1 MPSLPKV
8 ASSFSL
14 ECKKC
19 GFERYH
25 RVLAHLSATS
35 AKVECEIC
43 KSKKTYKQDEGGRV
57 AKKPSAKKTKKES
70 ASTASVGNDAFIK
83 LKEKLGTGKTKPYR
97 MADSY
102 TVDMLI
108 EHPKFGVGYV
118 VTSLGEKIEVAFED
132 ANRALVQNRK

>member
-1 MPSLPKV
+1 MSALPKV

-25 RVLAHLSATS
+25 RVLAHVDART

-43 KSKKTYKQDEGGRV
+43 KAKKTYKLDEGGRV
-57 AKKPSAKKTKKES
+57 AKKAGAKKTKKE
-70 ASTASVGNDAFIK
+70 TAAESVRNEIFLK
-83 LKEKLGTGKTKPYR
+83 LREKLGSTKSKPYR
-97 MADSY
+97 MAEVY
-102 TVDMLI
+102 EVDMVI
-108 EHPKFGVGYV
+108 EHPKFGTGYV
-118 VTSLGEKIEVAFED
+118 VNSVGERIEVAFED